1 MAEVVIVPVVWI
13 PIQVVMVAVVVAE
26 VTEVVSPV
34 IIKRRRN
41 KNDCGATDISQ
52 IIFATETLVV
62 MTFSDQSIQIIVANI
77 LQE

>member
-41 KNDCGATDISQ
+41 KNDSGATDISQ